1 MLDVGQGQCIY
12 VESKGISA
20 MYDCGGEDQPAA
32 RAVSFL
38 HAAGRFRLHAL
49 LVSHYDSDHAGGI
62 PELLR
67 SVKVDTI
74 YLPATADD
82 GSMQAQILA
91 AAEESGTQVY
101 FVEQDLTMTF
111 GAAMLS
117 VYAPV
122 FAVSENNGSL
132 SAHWRYGQ
140 FDVLMTGDMDADAE
154 QVLLDRQGLSAVE
167 VLVAGHHG
175 AATSTGDTLLEQL
188 TPELVLISVGAENSY
203 GHPASETLERLRQS
217 GASVY
222 RTDQCGNITI
232 RR

>member
-1 MLDVGQGQCIY
+1 
-12 VESKGISA
+12 
-20 MYDCGGEDQPAA
+20 
-32 RAVSFL
+32 
-38 HAAGRFRLHAL
+38 
-49 LVSHYDSDHAGGI
+49 
-62 PELLR
+62 
-67 SVKVDTI
+67 
-74 YLPATADD
+74 
-82 GSMQAQILA
+82 
-91 AAEESGTQVY
+91 
-101 FVEQDLTMTF
+101 MTF

-154 QVLLDRQGLSAVE
+154 QVLLDRQSLSAVE

-175 AATSTGDTLLEQL
+175 AATSTGDTLLERL